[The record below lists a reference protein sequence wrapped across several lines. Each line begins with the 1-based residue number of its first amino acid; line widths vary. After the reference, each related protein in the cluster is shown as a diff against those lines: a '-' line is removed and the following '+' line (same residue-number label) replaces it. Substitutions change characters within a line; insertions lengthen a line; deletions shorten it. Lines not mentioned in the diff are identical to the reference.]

1 MKKYIILFALM
12 VMSATRFVCAS
23 ESITI
28 EVNPVQHGNVIR
40 GHVIEK
46 GTEEH
51 LPYATI
57 LILETGAGTVSDDS
71 GHFSFTKIPAG
82 NYTLRVQLLGYATQ
96 EKKVNVSQEYATVI
110 HFEMEDE
117 GIMTDEVVVSANRN
131 EVSRKWRRWW

>member
-1 MKKYIILFALM
+1 MKKYILLFALM

-51 LPYATI
+51 LPYLTDYEFI
-57 LILETGAGTVSDDS
+57 E
-71 GHFSFTKIPAG
+71 
-82 NYTLRVQLLGYATQ
+82 
-96 EKKVNVSQEYATVI
+96 VI
-110 HFEMEDE
+110 
-117 GIMTDEVVVSANRN
+117 
-131 EVSRKWRRWW
+131 K